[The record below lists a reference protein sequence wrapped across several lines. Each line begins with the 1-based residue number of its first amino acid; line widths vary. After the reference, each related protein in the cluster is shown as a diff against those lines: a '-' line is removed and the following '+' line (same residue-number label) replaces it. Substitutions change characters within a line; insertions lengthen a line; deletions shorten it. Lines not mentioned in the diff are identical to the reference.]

1 MYKTKIERIKEAQD
15 KMLAKVLKIDL
26 KDIKEKCDDGR

>member
-26 KDIKEKCDDGR
+26 KEIKEKSNDGK